1 MRSPRHLMPEMRE
14 GGVNVTPLIDVV
26 MVLIVF
32 FMLVAKIG
40 VISGADPEILPP
52 EVYFGGVKIENLA
65 GTLTLNVRDP
75 MLVREKDPATGNE
88 VARRVSSERAEQP
101 LVTALVEGANEPK
114 PIPIV
119 VRNEQGQVIDYP
131 LRRVLDAAV
140 KANPKLK
147 LIILADREVEYYLL
161 EQVLIASAEARVAD
175 FNFQMREP

>member
-1 MRSPRHLMPEMRE
+1 MRNHLMPEMKE

-26 MVLIVF
+26 MVLIIF

-40 VISGADPEILPP
+40 VITGAEKDILPP
-52 EVYFGGVKIENLA
+52 ETYIGTKIENLA
-65 GTLTLNVRDP
+65 GTLTLNVRDE
-75 MLVREKDPATGNE
+75 LVVREKDPATGNM
-88 VARRVSSERAEQP
+88 VARRLSGRSEQP
-101 LVTALVEGANEPK
+101 LVTALVEGADEPK

-119 VRNEQGQVIDYP
+119 LRNEQGGIIDYP

-147 LIILADREVEYYLL
+147 LIILADLETEYYLL
-161 EQVLIASAEARVAD
+161 EQVLTAAAEAKVSD